1 MAAVARPWLPGG
13 ARSSVTAPAAGAA
26 GASGGNRCFR
36 PCIHMMLP
44 VEQTAIQ
51 GSSALSLAACG

>member
-1 MAAVARPWLPGG
+1 MAAVAGLWLPGG

-44 VEQTAIQ
+44 VEQTAI
-51 GSSALSLAACG
+51 